1 MRRAL
6 FLGSPF
12 FDYHRHIIGAL
23 QARGFEVDYYNDR
36 PGENAFVKGAFRV
49 RPNLVHRTVRNY
61 LEKIL
66 EETRECA
73 YDLIFVVN
81 GKAFDPAFICELR
94 RRHPRAEAVLYLW
107 DSIQLYPHV
116 LEFSSLFDRRYTF
129 DSADA
134 RVHPDFK
141 LLPLFF
147 THDYQAV
154 GAALSPNADFDVAN
168 VCTAHANRYVLMKTL
183 IPELEA
189 ADLRIYSYLYLHP
202 FQFVYNKLR
211 MDEFARAR
219 PREFRFH
226 PLSVEGYIDVLRRS
240 RSVLD
245 VSHTAQSGLT
255 MRTIETVGAKR
266 KLITTNSEVLKY
278 PFYHPTRVL
287 VLDPNRTN
295 ASTIRDFIK
304 APQQDI
310 LESTR
315 ELYGIDTWAQQ
326 IISGEVDAHASVLA
340 Q

>member
-12 FDYHRHIIGAL
+12 FGYYRHIIGAL
-23 QARGFEVDYYNDR
+23 EARGFEVDYYNDR

-49 RPNLVHRTVRNY
+49 RPSLVQRTVRNY
-61 LEKIL
+61 LDTIL
-66 EETRECA
+66 ESARERE

-81 GKAFDPAFICELR
+81 GKAFDPAFIGELR
-94 RRHPRAEAVLYLW
+94 RRNPRAEAVLYLW
-107 DSIQLYPHV
+107 DSIQLYPQV
-116 LEFSSLFDRRYTF
+116 LEFASLFDRRYTF
-129 DSADA
+129 DTADA
-134 RVHPDFK
+134 RAHPDLQ

-147 THDYQAV
+147 THDYQEV
-154 GAALSPNADFDVAN
+154 GDVASPNADFDVAN
-168 VCTAHANRYVLMKTL
+168 VCTAHANRYGLMKTL

-202 FQFVYNKLR
+202 FQFLYNKLR
-211 MDEFARAR
+211 VDAFEHTR
-219 PREFRFH
+219 PREFRFR
-226 PLSVEGYIDVLRRS
+226 PLSVDGYIDVLRRS
-240 RSVLD
+240 SSVLD

-255 MRTIETVGAKR
+255 MRTIETVGARR

-287 VLDPNRTN
+287 VLDPNRTSV
-295 ASTIRDFIK
+295 STIRDFIR
-304 APQQDI
+304 APQEDI

-315 ELYGIDTWAQQ
+315 ELYSIDTWAQQ

-340 Q
+340 E

>member
-12 FDYHRHIIGAL
+12 FNYYRHIIGAL
-23 QARGFEVDYYNDR
+23 EARGFEVDYYNDR
-36 PGENAFVKGAFRV
+36 PSENAFVKGAFRV
-49 RPNLVHRTVRNY
+49 RPNLVRRTVRNY
-61 LEKIL
+61 LDTIL
-66 EETRECA
+66 EETHKGE
-73 YDLIFVVN
+73 YDLILVVN
-81 GKAFDPAFICELR
+81 GKVFDPAFISELR

-116 LEFSSLFDRRYTF
+116 LEFSSLFDRRYSF
-129 DSADA
+129 DSADV
-134 RVHPDFK
+134 RVHPDFL

-147 THDYQAV
+147 THEYQAV
-154 GAALSPNADFDVAN
+154 SAALSPNADFDVAN

-202 FQFVYNKLR
+202 FRFAYNKLR
-211 MDEFARAR
+211 MEAFAHAR
-219 PREFRFH
+219 PREFHFR

-255 MRTIETVGAKR
+255 MRTIETVGARR

-278 PFYHPTRVL
+278 PFYDPTRIL

-295 ASTIRDFIK
+295 AATIKDFLE
-304 APQQDI
+304 APQQNI

-315 ELYGIDTWAQQ
+315 KLYSIDTWARQ
-326 IISGEVDAHASVLA
+326 IISGEVDVHASVLA